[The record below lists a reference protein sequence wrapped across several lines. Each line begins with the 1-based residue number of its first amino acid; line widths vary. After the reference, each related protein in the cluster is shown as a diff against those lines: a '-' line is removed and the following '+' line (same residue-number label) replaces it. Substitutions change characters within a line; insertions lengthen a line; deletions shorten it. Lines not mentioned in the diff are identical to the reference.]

1 MSRGRI
7 RRALGWPA
15 WAAVAVLVGLIRV
28 YQMTLSP
35 LLGDVCRFHP
45 SCSRYMI
52 EALRKYGP
60 IVGLARGLRRISKCH
75 PWNPGGY
82 DPP

>member
-1 MSRGRI
+1 MSLGPFWTWPGRLLGVLIIGSI
-7 RRALGWPA
+7 R
-15 WAAVAVLVGLIRV
+15 I
-28 YQMTLSP
+28 YQRTLSP
-35 LLGDVCRFHP
+35 LLGNICRFHP

-52 EALRKYGP
+52 GAIEKYG
-60 IVGLARGLRRISKCH
+60 VTRGVWRGCGRICRCH